1 MSGISAQGS
10 TLSISTGTGTAKTI
24 TAVTVGNPTILTI
37 AGHGLGNG
45 DVGTISAL
53 TGADAALLNGLA
65 FVVTNK
71 TTNTIAVNVDTTGKV
86 ITATTGTFTPQLFT
100 RISGVISYSGLD
112 GAAGELDTTDL
123 DSVAMEYIGGLRDEG
138 KFGYECKILNT
149 DPGQLAVRA
158 ARTTGGIK
166 SLKLAL
172 PDATVATFSVIVKT
186 VPLTGSTNSVLKGSV
201 DMKITGPV
209 TFA

>member
-24 TAVTVGNPTILTI
+24 SAVTVGNPTILTI
-37 AGHGLGNG
+37 AAHGLGNG
-45 DVGTISAL
+45 DVGAIAGL
-53 TGADAALLNGLA
+53 TGADAALLNGLT

-71 TTNTIAVNVDTTGKV
+71 TTNTIAVNVDTTGKAV
-86 ITATTGTFTPQLFT
+86 TPGTGTFTPQLFT
-100 RISGVISYSGLD
+100 KINGVKSFSGLD

-123 DSVAMEYIGGLRDEG
+123 DSVAMEYMAGLRDEG
-138 KFGYECKILNT
+138 KFGYECKILNS

-158 ARTTGGIK
+158 ARSSSTVRSI
-166 SLKLAL
+166 KLAL
-172 PDATVATFSVIVKT
+172 PDATTASFSVIVKS
-186 VPLTGSTNSVLKGSV
+186 VPLTGAMNTVLNGSV

>member
-10 TLSISTGTGTAKTI
+10 TLSISTGNGAAKTI

-37 AGHGLGNG
+37 AAHGMSNG
-45 DVGTISAL
+45 DVGPISGL
-53 TGADAALLNGLA
+53 TGADAALLNGQTL
-65 FVVTNK
+65 VVTNK
-71 TTNTIAVNVDTTGKV
+71 TTNTFAVNVDTTGKT
-86 ITATTGTFTPQLFT
+86 ITAGTGTFTPQLLT
-100 RISGVISYSGLD
+100 KINGVQSFSGLD

-123 DSVAMEYIGGLRDEG
+123 DSAAMEYIAGLRDEG
-138 KFGYECKILNT
+138 KFGYEFKVLNT

-158 ARTTGGIK
+158 ARTSATVRSIK
-166 SLKLAL
+166 LLL
-172 PDATVATFSVIVKT
+172 PDNTSATFSVIVKS
-186 VPLTGSTNSVLKGSV
+186 VPLTGATNTVLKSSV